1 MKDLA
6 IIEEDLID
14 LGQASVETKGEA
26 IFLTDDDG
34 SPRVYLPGVV
44 AD

>member
-1 MKDLA
+1 MKDVE
-6 IIEEDLID
+6 IREDAVID

-34 SPRVYLPGVV
+34 SPRVYLPGIV